1 MNRSASLWE
10 VLRSNRLIALL
21 TPASA
26 DECVLAYETLHP
38 LGVVLEI
45 ACRSEA
51 ALPGMAALR
60 TRHPDALFLAG
71 TVLTRRQAEQAIEAG
86 AAGVVS
92 PDFLPPV
99 VETCVRSD
107 VMCIPGGLGDIG
119 KQLALKAEL
128 YGCDVDELRVRYPYQ
143 WVYKLFPALASPAL
157 LEMVSAW
164 KAVYPG
170 LTIIYTGGVTAE
182 NARQILRRDPD
193 AILCGS
199 ALARYI
205 KDPDLAAREVRQ
217 WVSVVR
223 GALPPAAEPRP
234 APPAASVTKPL
245 TVVTFGEL
253 LLRLS
258 PPHGLRLGQAAQLDA
273 TFGGAEANVAV
284 ALARWGVEARFVTA
298 LPTHALGDAALTALR
313 AHGVDTRHVL
323 RLGDRLGLY
332 YLEHGAAQRPTQ
344 VIYDRAGSS
353 VNAIQPGQI
362 DWAAVFQGADWFHC
376 SGITPALSGNAAD
389 VVAEALH
396 TARRAGLTVS
406 FDLNYRA
413 KLWSGAQARETLTPL
428 MNCVDILVGN
438 EEDAASVFGFGPV
451 ADLTQTGRLDPQLYR
466 DVTRQ
471 LVERFVLRMAAITLR
486 ESSSASENAWSA
498 CLYDGKEF
506 HVSRRYAIP
515 VVDRVGA
522 GDAFA
527 AGLIYGQL
535 AGKSTADALEFAVA
549 ASCWKHTILGDLNLS
564 TVQEVESLA
573 CGNVTGRV
581 QR

>member
-1 MNRSASLWE
+1 MLWE

-26 DECVLAYETLHP
+26 DECVLAYESLHP

-71 TVLTRRQAEQAIEAG
+71 TVLTHRQAERVIEVG
-86 AAGVVS
+86 AAGIVS

-99 VETCVRSD
+99 VEACVRSD
-107 VMCIPGGLGDIG
+107 VMCIPGGVGDIG
-119 KQLALKAEL
+119 KQLAAKAEA

-157 LEMVSAW
+157 LEMASAW
-164 KAVYPG
+164 KTVFPE
-170 LTIIYTGGVTAE
+170 LTIVYSGGLTAE
-182 NARQILRRDPD
+182 NAGQVLRRDPD

-199 ALARYI
+199 ALARHV
-205 KDPDLAAREVRQ
+205 KDRDLAAREVGR
-217 WVSVVR
+217 WASVVR
-223 GALPPAAEPRP
+223 EALSPAAEPRP
-234 APPAASVTKPL
+234 TSPTAPATRPP

-258 PPHGLRLGQAAQLDA
+258 PPHGLRLGQATRLDA
-273 TFGGAEANVAV
+273 AFGGAEANVAV
-284 ALARWGVEARFVTA
+284 ALARWGLEARFVTA
-298 LPTHALGDAALTALR
+298 LPKHALGDAALAALR

-332 YLEHGAAQRPTQ
+332 YLEHGAAQRPAQ
-344 VIYDRAGSS
+344 VIYDRAGSA
-353 VNAIQPGQI
+353 VNAVQPGQV
-362 DWAAVFQGADWFHC
+362 DWAGVFQGSDWFHC
-376 SGITPALSGNAAD
+376 SGITPALSGNAAE
-389 VVAEALH
+389 VASEALH
-396 TARRAGLTVS
+396 VARRSGLTVS

-413 KLWSGAQARETLTPL
+413 KLWSGAQACETLTPL
-428 MNCVDILVGN
+428 MSCVDILIGN
-438 EEDAASVFGFGPV
+438 EEDAANVFGIGPAV
-451 ADLTQTGRLDPQLYR
+451 DLGRPNGLDPQSYR

-471 LVERFVLRMAAITLR
+471 LVERLRLRMAAITLR
-486 ESSSASENAWSA
+486 ASTSASENAWSA
-498 CLYDGKEF
+498 CLYDGKGF

-535 AGKSTADALEFAVA
+535 TGKSAADTLEFAVA
-549 ASCWKHTILGDLNLS
+549 ASCWKHTIVGDFNLS
-564 TVQEVESLA
+564 TVQEVESIA
-573 CGNVTGRV
+573 HGNVTGRV
-581 QR
+581 ER